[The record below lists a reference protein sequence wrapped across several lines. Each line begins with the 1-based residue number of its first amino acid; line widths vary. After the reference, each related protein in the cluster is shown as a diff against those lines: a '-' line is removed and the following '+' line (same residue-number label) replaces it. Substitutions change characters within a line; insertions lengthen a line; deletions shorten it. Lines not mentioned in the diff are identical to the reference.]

1 MFRRVVEVEPRKD
14 PSGLSGCEG
23 LIKRGRFAVGMML
36 VSVTRFVTHIVQ
48 TLAQLSATLSTVT
61 STLAELHQHM
71 VADQCAGQQL
81 QRPSAKNEQAFQ
93 KVLLRLELLVGLER
107 AVSGQILN
115 GGPAARYSTG
125 SRRPKSTSNGSFRSL
140 PPRSTA

>member
-1 MFRRVVEVEPRKD
+1 MFEYTTVNVLTL
-14 PSGLSGCEG
+14 LS
-23 LIKRGRFAVGMML
+23 IVFAVGMML

-71 VADQCAGQQL
+71 VAA
-81 QRPSAKNEQAFQ
+81 SAKNEQAFQ

-107 AVSGQILN
+107 AVSGQILA
-115 GGPAARYSTG
+115 GGPAAMGTRGAGGIT
-125 SRRPKSTSNGSFRSL
+125 P
-140 PPRSTA
+140 